1 MTQRF
6 SNDSL
11 PPIKL
16 QLFPGTLLASGFE
29 GDTRDRIPAILAG
42 SARQVKMPKGNLGKT
57 DVDRSKTNML

>member
-16 QLFPGTLLASGFE
+16 ELFPGALLASGFE

-42 SARQVKMPKGNLGKT
+42 SARQVKTPKGNLGKT